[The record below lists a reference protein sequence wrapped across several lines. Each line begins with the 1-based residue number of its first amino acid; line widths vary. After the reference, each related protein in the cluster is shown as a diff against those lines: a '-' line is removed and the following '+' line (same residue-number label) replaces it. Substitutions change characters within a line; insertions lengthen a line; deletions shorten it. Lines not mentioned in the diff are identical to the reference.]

1 MRSFYFIL
9 KGDHGVLRLPIVCH
23 SLFGLRLGVEF
34 FLDLMRRGYSMAG
47 WCCMCWSAGETVD
60 HLLLHCNLV
69 SHLWRFILRFF
80 GIQWVLAEKV
90 VDSLFRWRNRFGKHM
105 SGVWNLVPLCLMWTI
120 WKERNSRIFEDKAS
134 SMDQLMG
141 SFVNELFDWS
151 RIWGLTTATIVT
163 DFVDSLGSMPS
174 FSTL

>member
-1 MRSFYFIL
+1 M
-9 KGDHGVLRLPIVCH
+9 
-23 SLFGLRLGVEF
+23 
-34 FLDLMRRGYSMAG
+34 
-47 WCCMCWSAGETVD
+47 
-60 HLLLHCNLV
+60 
-69 SHLWRFILRFF
+69 
-80 GIQWVLAEKV
+80 LAEKV